1 MNEFIM
7 GVPLAMIFLRVGSN
21 LNELY
26 NKELKRKAE
35 EQKHLKEKNLCD
47 VVFGRVQK
55 VHAPANG

>member
-1 MNEFIM
+1 M

-35 EQKHLKEKNLCD
+35 EQKQLKEKNLRD
-47 VVFGRVQK
+47 VLSERVKK
-55 VHAPANG
+55 VHVPANG

>member
-1 MNEFIM
+1 M